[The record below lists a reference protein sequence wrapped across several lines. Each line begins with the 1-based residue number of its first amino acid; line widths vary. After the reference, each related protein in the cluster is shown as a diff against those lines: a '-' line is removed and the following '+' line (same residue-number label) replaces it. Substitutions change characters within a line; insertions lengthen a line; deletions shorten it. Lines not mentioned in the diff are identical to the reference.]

1 MLVSRLLRTLL
12 RFLSP
17 GIVPDGEGGAPAPA
31 TSPAAAP
38 AAAPAADDPGQAND
52 TPAGGDADQPEDKF
66 GGLQNLLDTVGAE
79 GGEDKPAAPTPAP
92 KPPEGSATPAPPAA
106 TPAPAAA
113 AKPEEKKGDIDLT
126 PPEGMSARAQER
138 WSQLTERVKV
148 IPELER
154 RATEATTQLQA
165 VRTLVQDSGLSPDEF
180 RDMLALSKLSRS
192 ADPAQA
198 KQALQRLDAIRA
210 DIAIRAGVDAPG
222 IDLLAKHPD
231 LKAEVDAMT
240 LTKER
245 AQEIARGRE
254 LQARQQLDAQGQ
266 DVAAKFQQTVQQAA
280 ASMEQTLAAKA
291 GTPGHDAKLAYI
303 AEHFGKPEN
312 LQKFVTTYQPQ
323 QWQEAIL
330 WMYDHYTPPA
340 ATPAPPQPLRPQNT
354 RTGRPQN
361 TGPVTAESA
370 IESALSV
377 AGLG

>member
-1 MLVSRLLRTLL
+1 MLVRSLIH
-12 RFLSP
+12 RFHHP
-17 GIVPDGEGGAPAPA
+17 EPDAGGTGTGTPPAEEPIDNSLP
-31 TSPAAAP
+31 T
-38 AAAPAADDPGQAND
+38 AND
-52 TPAGGDADQPEDKF
+52 TPAGGDAEKPEDKF
-66 GGLQNLLDTVGAE
+66 GGLQNLLDTVGEE
-79 GGEDKPAAPTPAP
+79 GADDKPAAPDPAP

-106 TPAPAAA
+106 APAA
-113 AKPEEKKGDIDLT
+113 AKPEDKKGEVDLT

-138 WSQLTERVKV
+138 WSQLTERVKA

-165 VRTLVQDSGLSPDEF
+165 VRSLVQDSGLSPDEF

-198 KQALQRLDAIRA
+198 RQALERLDAIRA

-231 LKAEVDAMT
+231 LKGEVDAMT
-240 LTKER
+240 LPKER
-245 AQEIARGRE
+245 ALEIARSRE
-254 LQARQQLDAQGQ
+254 LQARQQQAAQGQ
-266 DVAAKFQQTVQQAA
+266 DDVAKFQQTVQQAA

-291 GTPGHDAKLAYI
+291 GTPGHEAKLAYI
-303 AEHFGKPEN
+303 ADHFGKPEN
-312 LQKFVTTYQPQ
+312 LQKFVTTYQPE
-323 QWQEAIL
+323 QWQAAIL

-361 TGPVTAESA
+361 NGPVTAESA
-370 IESALSV
+370 VENALRM
-377 AGLG
+377 AGME